1 MMNSIL
7 SAAWIVGLAVAAPS
21 AMAEVSGLEDIVKID
36 IREDGRF
43 DVVCKDGSSEV
54 VSFEDLM
61 KENVCKGGS
70 DDDEEDEEEDDDRP
84 SDIEIKEIQINGSGC
99 PVGSEKV
106 GSKIIRKNGKV
117 YGVELD
123 YRNLEASASGKRRV
137 FCNAAIS
144 VAHSADYQY
153 GFDPITV
160 WGYAKL
166 GDGAKGIH
174 SMELAYRGGGN
185 EKMKLKKT
193 IEGPFEGS
201 YEAKAPGE
209 TLWSPCGRTLP
220 VNVKATLQARGSD
233 SYVAM
238 KDYKLVLPLRWKKCN

>member
-1 MMNSIL
+1 MMKSIL
-7 SAAWIVGLAVAAPS
+7 SAAWIAGLAVAAPS

-43 DVVCKDGSSEV
+43 DVVCKDGSKEV

-70 DDDEEDEEEDDDRP
+70 DDEEEDDRP
-84 SDIEIKEIQINGSGC
+84 SDIEIKEITINGSGC

-123 YRNLEASASGKRRV
+123 YRDLEASSSGKRRV

-144 VAHSADYQY
+144 IGHNAAYQY

-166 GDGAKGIH
+166 GDGAKAIH
-174 SMELAYRGGGN
+174 SMDISFRGPDS
-185 EKMKLKKT
+185 EKMQLKKT
-193 IEGPFEGS
+193 IEGPYEGS

-209 TLWSPCGRTLP
+209 TLWAPCGKTLP

>member
-1 MMNSIL
+1 MMKSIL
-7 SAAWIVGLAVAAPS
+7 GAAWIAGLAVAAPS
-21 AMAEVSGLEDIVKID
+21 AMAEVNGLEDIVKID

-43 DVVCKDGSSEV
+43 DVVCRDGSSEV
-54 VSFEDLM
+54 VTFEDLM
-61 KENVCKGGS
+61 KENVCKGG
-70 DDDEEDEEEDDDRP
+70 DDDQEDDRP
-84 SDIEIKEIQINGSGC
+84 SEIEIKEIAVNGSGC

-106 GSKIIRKNGKV
+106 GSKIIRKGGKV

-123 YRNLEASASGKRRV
+123 YRDLVASSESKRRV

-144 VAHSADYQY
+144 VAHSADYQF

-166 GDGAKGIH
+166 ADGAKSIH
-174 SMELAYRGGGN
+174 SMDISFRGTDSQS
-185 EKMKLKKT
+185 MKLKKT
-193 IEGPFEGS
+193 IEGPYEGS
-201 YEAKAPGE
+201 YEAKAPGD
-209 TLWSPCGRTLP
+209 TIWSPCGKSLP